1 LGFGLRPGKKI
12 LMRLADKN
20 VLRGNERMHDKKSK
34 AMSKLLAVGLALA
47 AALLCYSPLSSADDV
62 KRGTITGTVT
72 ADQGKVIGFR
82 VQAHNVDLQLWY
94 TVFTNK
100 GHYTVPQALPG
111 DYEMFVDMAGYDS
124 PRATLQLGPGDSKTA
139 DFAIKHKDIPQPGS
153 GEEGSGPKKDW
164 KIEYVASMEDMYPP
178 GPALDLLKANCIGCH
193 AELFSNFGAYHYDKA
208 GFLKGIE
215 RMTETGPGYNAFV
228 LALGRTQFT
237 KQQKDMMA
245 DYLAKN
251 FGPGTTEKR
260 LRVDPVQLDE
270 EAASKAIYVSYD
282 IPKDLPI
289 SAGGDK
295 LGAPMINGVIE
306 QLAYPKE
313 GRTHHMGSSFISPV
327 DGNIWFS
334 SRTSSSM
341 LRLDPKQRSADRWK
355 NYPIKGDIYVH
366 PDGIGVDK
374 RGHVFWAELKTGRLG
389 ELDPTTGKQ
398 IRYSLP
404 EQAGALHEAVV
415 DKDGNVG
422 FDLIYGALFGT
433 LNVST
438 GVIHMYPTPTPD
450 NGLYGMVIDQKGNMW
465 AAGWQ
470 KGTINKWDAETEA
483 VKEYPVPH
491 SWGQIRRIGVDSKG
505 IIWASE
511 YTSGLLARLDP
522 ETGELSEYKIPYNG
536 AQPYDAWPD
545 KDDNV
550 WMGDAAHNMVVKFD
564 QKTRKFSYVPMPQ
577 PGQSINKFRVAKDNT
592 LWFGSRAVRIV
603 TGVHFYPNG
612 YTADAPPMP

>member
-1 LGFGLRPGKKI
+1 MQREQNKTVLQLLMAGFAI
-12 LMRLADKN
+12 A
-20 VLRGNERMHDKKSK
+20 
-34 AMSKLLAVGLALA
+34 AMLSCFAPVTFGRQSA
-47 AALLCYSPLSSADDV
+47 AQQTVAHET
-62 KRGTITGTVT
+62 KRGTITGMVT
-72 ADQGKVIGFR
+72 ADQGKVVAFR
-82 VQAHNVDLQLWY
+82 VQAHNLDLQLWY

-100 GHYTVPQALPG
+100 GHYSVPQALPG
-111 DYEMFVDMAGYDS
+111 EYEVFVDMGTYDS
-124 PRATLQLGPGDSKTA
+124 PRTALQLGPGETETA
-139 DFAIKHKDIPQPGS
+139 DFAIKKRAEAAAGG
-153 GEEGSGPKKDW
+153 GEEGGPAPKDSP
-164 KIEYVASMEDMYPP
+164 KVEYVSSMEDMYPP

-193 AELFSNFGAYHYDKA
+193 AETFSNFGHYHLDKA
-208 GFLKGIE
+208 GYLKGIE
-215 RMTETGPGYNAFV
+215 HMTETGPGYNAFV
-228 LALGRTQFT
+228 LALGRTPIN
-237 KQQKDMMA
+237 KEQKDLMA

-251 FGPGTTEKR
+251 FGPGMAEKR
-260 LRVDPVQLDE
+260 IRVDPVGLDE
-270 EAASKAIYVSYD
+270 EIASKAIYVSYD

-289 SAGGDK
+289 SRGGDK
-295 LGAPMINGVIE
+295 LGAPMVDGSIE

-313 GRTHHMGSSFISPV
+313 GRTHHMGSSFISPL

-341 LRLDPKQRSADRWK
+341 LRLDPKQQSADRWK
-355 NYPIKGDIYVH
+355 NYPIKGDVYVH

-389 ELDPTTGKQ
+389 ELDPATGKQ

-422 FDLIYGALFGT
+422 FDLIYGALFGK
-433 LNVST
+433 LDVST

-470 KGTINKWDAETEA
+470 KGTINKWDVETES

-491 SWGQIRRIGVDSKG
+491 AWGQIRRIGVDSKG

-511 YTSGLLARLDP
+511 YTTGLLASLDP
-522 ETGELSEYKIPYNG
+522 ATGELSEYKIPYNG

-545 KDDNV
+545 KNDNI
-550 WMGDAAHNMVVKFD
+550 WMGDAAHNMIVKYD
-564 QKTRKFSYVPMPQ
+564 PKSRKFSYVPMPQ
-577 PGQSINKFRVAKDNT
+577 PGQSINKFRVADDNT
-592 LWFGSRAVRIV
+592 IWFGSRAVKIV

-612 YTADAPPMP
+612 YTADAPPLP

>member
-1 LGFGLRPGKKI
+1 MYSKQNRTLLRLLMAGF
-12 LMRLADKN
+12 A
-20 VLRGNERMHDKKSK
+20 V
-34 AMSKLLAVGLALA
+34 AWLLSYFA
-47 AALLCYSPLSSADDV
+47 SSSFAQEI

-72 ADQGKVIGFR
+72 ADQGKVVGFR

-100 GHYTVPQALPG
+100 GHYVVPQALPG
-111 DYEMFVDMAGYDS
+111 NYDVFVDMGTYDS
-124 PRATLQLGPGDSKTA
+124 PRTTLQLGPGDTKTA
-139 DFAIKHKDIPQPGS
+139 DFAIKKRAAAAGGG
-153 GEEGSGPKKDW
+153 GEEGGAAGDSSKVS
-164 KIEYVASMEDMYPP
+164 YVSSMEDMYPP
-178 GPALDLLKANCIGCH
+178 SPALDLLKANCIGCH
-193 AELFSNFGAYHYDKA
+193 AETFSNFGHYHLDKA
-208 GFLKGIE
+208 GYLKGIE
-215 RMTETGPGYNAFV
+215 HMTETGPGYNPYV
-228 LALGRTQFT
+228 LALGRTPIN
-237 KQQKDMMA
+237 KEQKDLMA

-251 FGPGTTEKR
+251 FGPGMPEKR
-260 LRVDPVQLDE
+260 LRVDPVDLDE
-270 EAASKAIYVSYD
+270 EMASKAIYVSYD

-289 SAGGDK
+289 AGGGEK
-295 LGAPMINGVIE
+295 IGAPMINGAIE
-306 QLAYPKE
+306 TLPYPKE

-355 NYPIKGDIYVH
+355 NYPIKGDVYVH

-389 ELDPTTGKQ
+389 ELDPATGKQ

-422 FDLIYGALFGT
+422 FDLIYGALFGR
-433 LNVST
+433 LNPIT

-450 NGLYGMVIDQKGNMW
+450 NGLYGMVIDQQGNMW

-470 KGTINKWDAETEA
+470 KGTINKWDVNTES

-491 SWGQIRRIGVDSKG
+491 AWGQIRRIGVDSKG
-505 IIWASE
+505 VIWASE
-511 YTSGLLARLDP
+511 YTTGLLASLDP
-522 ETGELSEYKIPYNG
+522 ATGELTEYRIPYNG

-545 KDDNV
+545 KNDNV
-550 WMGDAAHNMVVKFD
+550 WMGDAAHNMIVKYD
-564 QKTRKFSYVPMPQ
+564 PKTRKFSFVPMPQ
-577 PGQSINKFRVAKDNT
+577 PGQSINKFRVADDNT
-592 LWFGSRAVRIV
+592 LWFGSRAVKIV

>member
-1 LGFGLRPGKKI
+1 MVSGEENEFMHSRQNKMLLVFVAGIAIAGMLACLAPATFGQQSGPHSTR
-12 LMRLADKN
+12 
-20 VLRGNERMHDKKSK
+20 
-34 AMSKLLAVGLALA
+34 
-47 AALLCYSPLSSADDV
+47 
-62 KRGTITGTVT
+62 RGTITGTVT
-72 ADQGKVIGFR
+72 ADQGKVVAFR
-82 VQAHNVDLQLWY
+82 VQAHNLNLQLWY

-111 DYEMFVDMAGYDS
+111 EYEVFVDMGTYDS
-124 PRATLQLGPGDSKTA
+124 PRTALQLGPDETKTA
-139 DFAIKHKDIPQPGS
+139 DFAIKKRAPATAGG
-153 GEEGSGPKKDW
+153 GEEGGAAAKEPA
-164 KIEYVASMEDMYPP
+164 KIEYVNSMEDMYPP

-193 AELFSNFGAYHYDKA
+193 AETFSNFGHYHLDKA
-208 GFLKGIE
+208 GYLKGIE
-215 RMTETGPGYNAFV
+215 HMTETGPGYNPFV
-228 LALGRTQFT
+228 LALGRTVIN
-237 KQQKDMMA
+237 KEKKELMA

-251 FGPGTTEKR
+251 FGPGMPEKR

-289 SAGGDK
+289 SRGGDK
-295 LGAPMINGVIE
+295 LGAPMIDGAIE
-306 QLAYPKE
+306 QLPFPKE

-341 LRLDPKQRSADRWK
+341 LRLDPKQQSADRWK
-355 NYPIKGDIYVH
+355 NYPIKGDVYVH

-389 ELDPTTGKQ
+389 ELYPATGKQ

-422 FDLIYGALFGT
+422 FDLIYGALFGR
-433 LNVST
+433 LNPAT

-450 NGLYGMVIDQKGNMW
+450 NGLYGMVIDQQGNMW

-470 KGTINKWDAETEA
+470 KGTINKWDVNTEA

-505 IIWASE
+505 
-511 YTSGLLARLDP
+511 
-522 ETGELSEYKIPYNG
+522 

-545 KDDNV
+545 KDDNIY
-550 WMGDAAHNMVVKFD
+550 MGDAAHNMIVKFD

-577 PGQSINKFRVAKDNT
+577 PGQSINKFRVADDNT
-592 LWFGSRAVRIV
+592 LWFGSRAVKIV

-612 YTADAPPMP
+612 YTADAPPLP